1 MADTKTSAL
10 TDASA
15 LGGTEQIPGVQ
26 SAANVKMTPAQLAT
40 YALSVDPIHPG
51 YVAGR
56 WYFAEP
62 GQIVAASAIGVNSIR
77 FMPFR
82 IFKPVTIT
90 QLGARVTT
98 ISAAGN
104 FQLAIYANNSTTDR
118 PTGNPLG
125 ATGNMSTGTATVV
138 AAVLAGGNITLQPGT
153 YWSAICQDNGTA
165 CYTALATTY
174 VSNTGV
180 LIGTATQATLCSST
194 AAVGW
199 YLSLAQTFG
208 TWPDVTSGGFA
219 EATGTAN
226 VALQFLTA

>member
-1 MADTKTSAL
+1 MADTKISAL
-10 TDASA
+10 SDAAA

-26 SAANVKMTPAQLAT
+26 SAANVKLTPAQLAT

-98 ISAAGN
+98 LSAAGN

-125 ATGNMSTGTATVV
+125 ATGNMSTGTATNV
-138 AAVLAGGNITLQPGT
+138 AAVLAGGNITLQPGL

-194 AAVGW
+194 ASVGW

-208 TWPDVTSGGFA
+208 TWPDVTGGGFT